1 MVFKFADI
9 ITISAVWSEE
19 KNIKG
24 KIDFVASLKS
34 FWGFATDREYYNVK
48 SNGRTDEE
56 ELEVW
61 ECENEDD
68 LETDMVAIF
77 LYLYLTAYNSLTKSK
92 ITIKMEDGVSMKC
105 SIQTRASM
113 EFSRRLLRIWASI
126 QRTVYC
132 YFKHKC
138 YSG

>member
-24 KIDFVASLKS
+24 KIDFAASLKS
-34 FWGFATDREYYNVK
+34 FLGFATDREYYNVK

-77 LYLYLTAYNSLTKSK
+77 Y
-92 ITIKMEDGVSMKC
+92 ICI
-105 SIQTRASM
+105 
-113 EFSRRLLRIWASI
+113 
-126 QRTVYC
+126 
-132 YFKHKC
+132 
-138 YSG
+138 